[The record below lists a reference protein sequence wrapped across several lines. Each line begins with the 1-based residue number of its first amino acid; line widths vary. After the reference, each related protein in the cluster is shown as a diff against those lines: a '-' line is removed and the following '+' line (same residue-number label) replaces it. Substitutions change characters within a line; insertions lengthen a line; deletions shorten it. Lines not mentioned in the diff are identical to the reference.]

1 MKHARIHEGVLINT
15 LFNYKK
21 NLGEKEKARNH
32 LYDNIDQDEELEFT
46 DADLKPIEPIGL

>member
-1 MKHARIHEGVLINT
+1 MKHARIQEGILINT

-21 NLGEKEKARNH
+21 NLSEKEKARNH